1 MTTPISATTAGS
13 TLATVGQTKPSDDGG
28 MGKDAFMK
36 LLVAQLKYQ
45 NPMQP
50 ADGNQYMSQM
60 AVFAQVEKLGQLVDA
75 QKTSQAWQERLSATS
90 LVGQQVTGTDVLKA
104 THTGTVTSVTLG
116 PDGPKIVLS
125 DGSTLAIGDVT
136 TVAQATSGTVAQA
149 TSGTLAQAAGPVVP
163 SAGLP
168 AVLQR

>member
-1 MTTPISATTAGS
+1 
-13 TLATVGQTKPSDDGG
+13 

-90 LVGQQVTGTDVLKA
+90 LVGRQVTGTDVLKA

-116 PDGPKIVLS
+116 PDGPQIVLS
-125 DGSTLAIGDVT
+125 DGSTLAIADVT
-136 TVAQATSGTVAQA
+136 TVAQAAPA
-149 TSGTLAQAAGPVVP
+149 TGP
-163 SAGLP
+163 SAGTP
-168 AVLQR
+168 AVQQL